1 MNKILIEVYSLCN
14 NTTIS
19 RETRTMANI
28 ILILIGASLTIL
40 WGISHLIPTK
50 NVVKDFGEISQDN
63 KYIITMEWI
72 IEGLSLIFIGLLV
85 ILIALIGGVENTTS
99 QYVFLISSIMLFVLA
114 VLSLFTGF
122 KVNFIPFKLC
132 PVIFTVSAV
141 LILLGS
147 CL

>member
-1 MNKILIEVYSLCN
+1 
-14 NTTIS
+14 
-19 RETRTMANI
+19 MANI